1 MKSANGIGEV
11 VNLGSNF
18 EISIKDTVQIIAEAL
33 GVNVKIIR
41 VKIIAYDPKIVK
53 SKGSFLQIKKPRTYL
68 VGCRI
73 MVALK
78 VLNGALSRLQN
89 GFQIKIT

>member
-1 MKSANGIGEV
+1 MVAILV
-11 VNLGSNF
+11 
-18 EISIKDTVQIIAEAL
+18 SIKDTVQIIAEAL

-41 VKIIAYDPKIVK
+41 KNNRLRPKIVK

-68 VGCRI
+68 VGCRN

-78 VLNGALSRLQN
+78 VLNRALSRLQN

>member
-1 MKSANGIGEV
+1 MLMIQCEFIEAMKSANGIGEV

-41 VKIIAYDPKIVK
+41 KKIIAYDPKIVK
-53 SKGSFLQIKKPRTYL
+53 SKGSFFKSKSQGLIWL
-68 VGCRI
+68 
-73 MVALK
+73 
-78 VLNGALSRLQN
+78 GATIWWR
-89 GFQIKIT
+89 